1 MYILAFT
8 LLTLTF
14 IPKMSGWKLNVS
26 ALFSD
31 AVSLYYYL
39 LYFLSFFY
47 CLWLPF
53 IISQFLCNKV
63 TCYFY
68 SVLTMI
74 EFFKAICTLGQS
86 GSFVNIVVFCS
97 HLLISSSFVCLC
109 CTEK

>member
-39 LYFLSFFY
+39 LYFLSFF
-47 CLWLPF
+47 LLF
-53 IISQFLCNKV
+53 VAAVHHF
-63 TCYFY
+63 
-68 SVLTMI
+68 SVPL
-74 EFFKAICTLGQS
+74 
-86 GSFVNIVVFCS
+86 
-97 HLLISSSFVCLC
+97 
-109 CTEK
+109 